1 MAISTSHV
9 VEPSPRLFLAAS
21 HAASGMTSMGWPKI
35 DTARARR
42 MSAAWL
48 EADDHFMGTRNA
60 ACARQG
66 RIGDGAKTGAPALA
80 WKWLR
85 HRWLDWT
92 GQAGIVARAGNC
104 AMAAPA
110 QLPGPARI

>member
-1 MAISTSHV
+1 MTTSWV
-9 VEPSPRLFLAAS
+9 RATLPARGKVESA
-21 HAASGMTSMGWPKI
+21 
-35 DTARARR
+35 TAR
-42 MSAAWL
+42 
-48 EADDHFMGTRNA
+48 
-60 ACARQG
+60 
-66 RIGDGAKTGAPALA
+66 KTGAPALA